1 MKTFIKNICITVCV
15 SGLLFS
21 PALVPSAQ
29 AAITTNNPNRLQLN
43 FRDVPLETVLNYFSE
58 TADFIIMLDTH
69 IGGNVT
75 IVSPHAVSPDEAV
88 NLLNTEL
95 SKKNYT
101 AIRDG
106 RILNIVTKQDAKT
119 SYIPVKVGNNPEA
132 IPNNDE
138 MVTWIIPVR
147 FSGAQELAANL
158 SPFVSSETTI
168 IANESG
174 NLILLT
180 DTQSHIRHL
189 AKIILAVDNSAQT
202 ETEIRV
208 FPMQFANPS
217 DMVALLNSV
226 FPDNSSSGD
235 AFIQFGFDDGG
246 GNANSSQSDRIKAA
260 TKVAAEAD
268 GRIQAVIVAAPKNL
282 MNQIAAMMTRLDVA
296 SPRDQKVFVYHLK
309 NGDPNQVATVL
320 QGIFQGSAATAT
332 GASASQTSLLQQRAE
347 STLTTPSSSTSS
359 TTTTTSGATSGGGF

>member
-1 MKTFIKNICITVCV
+1 MKTFIKNIFMTVCL

-29 AAITTNNPNRLQLN
+29 AAISTNNPNELQLN
-43 FRDVPLETVLNYFSE
+43 FRDVPLVTVLDYLSDA
-58 TADFIIMLDTH
+58 TGFIITMDTR
-69 IGGNVT
+69 ISGNVT
-75 IVSPHAVSPDEAV
+75 VASPHAVSQDEAV

-95 SKKNYT
+95 NKKNYT

-106 RILNIVTKQDAKT
+106 RMLTIVTKQDAKT
-119 SYIPVKVGNNPEA
+119 SYIPVKAGNDPEA

-147 FSGAQELAANL
+147 FTEAQELAANL
-158 SPFVSSETTI
+158 SPFVSPETTV

-189 AKIILAVDNSAQT
+189 AKIIVAVDNSAVM

-208 FPMQFANPS
+208 FRMKFANPS
-217 DMVALLNSV
+217 DVVDVLNSV
-226 FPDNSSSGD
+226 FPDTSNSGD
-235 AFIQFGFDDGG
+235 AFYQFGFDDGS
-246 GNANSSQSDRIKAA
+246 GNANNSQSDRIKAA

-268 GRIQAVIVAAPKNL
+268 GRIQAVVVAAPKNL
-282 MNQIAAMMTRLDVA
+282 MNQIAGMVTRLDVP
-296 SPRDQKVFVYHLK
+296 SPRDQKVFVYRLK
-309 NGDPNQVATVL
+309 NGDPNAVATVL
-320 QGIFQGSAATAT
+320 QAMFQSSTTTGT
-332 GASASQTSLLQQRAE
+332 GASASQTSLLQQRAQT
-347 STLTTPSSSTSS
+347 TLTTPSS
-359 TTTTTSGATSGGGF
+359 TTTTTSGATGGAGN